1 MSVVR
6 ALTVGIVVFWQVVA
20 CAKVMETEVSQ
31 SPLSLSDVL
40 AQVARNSPV
49 LLGKGQVTRAAKT
62 RAAQVGNFEDP
73 MVMVELWQAPTSLS
87 RLPLMVTLKQPLPWM
102 GTLKARSQVAHIDGQ
117 RAQLEESLQQRS
129 LMLAAVRAYYQ
140 LALAH
145 RQLAVQQQNQKLLQ
159 VIVSSVD
166 VRYRVGRAELA
177 ELLDAQQAV
186 HQQETLLYELQREQ
200 ELAETELLSLLGESS
215 RRSLGVPQ
223 TTPQLAQLPT
233 LEELLEQALTH
244 RPELV
249 MAQLLRQQA
258 QAKVT
263 VARNEQAP
271 DLALSASFMTV
282 LRSDME
288 NAFTVGV
295 SSSIPSFSLI
305 KRRAAEREAEA
316 MQQAA
321 AHEQSQLRA
330 SITAE
335 VRAAFLRLSTVQR
348 HLALHRDDLI
358 PLSDR
363 AVQAARA
370 GYQSGKVGLSLL
382 LSTTQRLIEQ
392 RLSYERYLAEY
403 GLRRAE
409 LDLTVGKEVSP

>member
-20 CAKVMETEVSQ
+20 CAKVMGTEVSQ
-31 SPLSLSDVL
+31 SPLSLSDLL
-40 AQVARNSPV
+40 AQVARNSPA
-49 LLGKGQVTRAAKT
+49 LLGKGQATRAAKT
-62 RAAQVGNFEDP
+62 RAAQVGAFEDP

-87 RLPLMVTLKQPLPWM
+87 RLPLMVTLKQPLPWL

-186 HQQETLLYELQREQ
+186 HQQETLLYELQREK

-215 RRSLGVPQ
+215 HRPLGVPQ

-249 MAQLLRQQA
+249 MAQLLRQQT

-288 NAFTVGV
+288 NAFTVGI
-295 SSSIPSFSLI
+295 SSSIPSFSVV

-321 AHEQSQLRA
+321 VHEQSQLRA

-348 HLALHRDDLI
+348 HLSLHRDDLI

-409 LDLTVGKEVSP
+409 LDLAVGKEVSP

>member
-31 SPLSLSDVL
+31 SPLSLSDLL
-40 AQVARNSPV
+40 AQVARNSPA

-62 RAAQVGNFEDP
+62 RAAQVGAFEDP

-87 RLPLMVTLKQPLPWM
+87 RLPLMVTLKQPLPWL

-358 PLSDR
+358 PLSNR

-409 LDLTVGKEVSP
+409 LDLAVGKEVSP

>member
-1 MSVVR
+1 MSVFR
-6 ALTVGIVVFWQVVA
+6 ALAVGIVVFWQVVA
-20 CAKVMETEVSQ
+20 CAKVIGTEVSAP
-31 SPLSLSDVL
+31 PLSLAELLADVE
-40 AQVARNSPV
+40 RHSPA
-49 LLGKGQVTRAAKT
+49 LLGRVEATRAAKT
-62 RAAQVGNFEDP
+62 RAAQAGAFDDP

-87 RLPLMVTLKQPLPWM
+87 RLPLMVTLRQPLPWL
-102 GTLKARSQVAHIDGQ
+102 GTLKARSLVAQLDGQ
-117 RAQLEESLQQRS
+117 RAQLEESLQKRS
-129 LMLAAVRAYYQ
+129 LTLAAVRAYYQ

-145 RQLAVQQQNQKLLQ
+145 RQLEVQKQNQKLLQ

-177 ELLDAQQAV
+177 ELLDAQQAS
-186 HQQETLLYELQREQ
+186 HQQETTLYELQREQ
-200 ELAETELLSLLGESS
+200 ELAETELLSILGESS
-215 RRSLGVPQ
+215 RRPLGVPQ
-223 TTPQLAQLPT
+223 TTPQQSTIPT
-233 LEELLEQALTH
+233 LDELLAHALAS

-249 MAQLLRQQA
+249 LAELLRSQA
-258 QAKVT
+258 HAKIS

-271 DLALSASFMTV
+271 DVALSASFMTAI
-282 LRSDME
+282 RSDME

-295 SSSIPSFSLI
+295 SSSIPSFSLV
-305 KRRAAEREAEA
+305 KRRAAQREADALQKEA
-316 MQQAA
+316 EHQ
-321 AHEQSQLRA
+321 QSQLRA

-348 HLALHRDDLI
+348 HLSLHRDDLI

-382 LSTTQRLIEQ
+382 LSTTQRLNEQ

-409 LDLTVGKEVSP
+409 LDLAVGKEVSP

>member
-1 MSVVR
+1 
-6 ALTVGIVVFWQVVA
+6 
-20 CAKVMETEVSQ
+20 METEVSQ

-49 LLGKGQVTRAAKT
+49 LLSKGQVTRAAKT
-62 RAAQVGNFEDP
+62 RAAQVGAFEDP

-87 RLPLMVTLKQPLPWM
+87 RLPLMVTLKQPLPWL

-288 NAFTVGV
+288 NAFTAGV

-409 LDLTVGKEVSP
+409 LDLAVGKEVSP

>member
-49 LLGKGQVTRAAKT
+49 LLSKGQVTRAAKT
-62 RAAQVGNFEDP
+62 RAAQVGAFEDP

-87 RLPLMVTLKQPLPWM
+87 RLPLMVTLKQPLPWL

-288 NAFTVGV
+288 NAFTAGV

-409 LDLTVGKEVSP
+409 LDLAVGKEVSP